1 MVLHVTLENV
11 GSISNAAS
19 RIRIV
24 LTRAPHPRPS
34 LTNVGFVRRMAE
46 TQELTR
52 ESWDGVLQVGDAG
65 KPAIKSTVDIV
76 GESLVPYLQGKC

>member
-1 MVLHVTLENV
+1 
-11 GSISNAAS
+11 
-19 RIRIV
+19 
-24 LTRAPHPRPS
+24 
-34 LTNVGFVRRMAE
+34 MAE